1 MGLVQKD
8 AFRTMLISYFGIV
21 IGYLNK
27 GILFLIILTT
37 EQIGLVN
44 LVVSVGTLFAQFAN
58 LGTVYS
64 TWKFLPFFKNE
75 SKKHHGFLLLML
87 LISGAGIIL
96 CTISTFI
103 FQPQIVTLYKA
114 RSPLFIDYYFWIIPI
129 GISYVLFMVLEIYL
143 RSFYRNIVAVFA
155 LEIVLRLAMTILL
168 LLLFLGWLTFD
179 VFVAL
184 QSLIYVLPTMILVLY
199 LYRLGE
205 LHVSPKHIDISKR
218 FRKIIFQ
225 FSAFNYINTLG
236 TVLVN
241 SMDIMMI
248 AQMLGL
254 KATGV
259 YSTVI
264 FLASALQVPYKS
276 LVRISSPMIA
286 DCWKHRQMDKMKE
299 LYTKVSSVSLFIGLA
314 IFCVIWMNIELL
326 FGFLKP
332 EFQPGIWVF
341 FFLMMGRLID
351 MYGGLNSSIFTT
363 SKKYKYD
370 ILFTLFLI
378 ICVFVLNLYFIPLWG
393 IPGAAIS
400 TSIALIVYNV
410 GRLLFVYAAFKIH
423 PFNWNQIFMIGLAL
437 ITLFFGHFI
446 HEWISNIWLDLFAQ
460 LSAFMLLFC
469 LPIYILKLE
478 PESINYFQKGFGFI
492 LQKFSLRKK

>member
-1 MGLVQKD
+1 MGIVQKD
-8 AFRTMLISYFGIV
+8 AFRTMLISYLGIV

-27 GILFLIILTT
+27 GVLFLIILTT

-58 LGTVYS
+58 MGTIYS

-75 SKKHHGFLLLML
+75 TKKHHGFLLLML
-87 LISGAGIIL
+87 LIAGSGIII
-96 CTISTFI
+96 CTLGTWL
-103 FQPQIVTLYKA
+103 FQPQIVALYKE

-129 GISYVLFMVLEIYL
+129 GIAYVLFMVLEVYL

-155 LEIVLRLAMTILL
+155 LEIVLRLAITV
-168 LLLFLGWLTFD
+168 LLFLLYFGWLTFD
-179 VFVAL
+179 AFVAL
-184 QSLIYVLPTMILVLY
+184 QSLVYVLPTMILLVY
-199 LYRLGE
+199 LYNLGE
-205 LHVSPKHIDISKR
+205 LHISPKHINISKR

-241 SMDIMMI
+241 SLDIMMI

-286 DCWKHRQMDKMKE
+286 DCWKHREFDKMKA
-299 LYTKVSSVSLFIGLA
+299 LYTKVSSVSLFIGLS
-314 IFCVIWMNIELL
+314 IFCIIWMNIDFL

-341 FFLMMGRLID
+341 FFLMMGRLVD

-378 ICVFVLNLYFIPLWG
+378 VCVFLLNLYFIPNWG

-400 TSIALIVYNV
+400 TSIALIVYNL
-410 GRLLFVYAAFKIH
+410 GRLIFVYAAFKIH
-423 PFNWNQIFMIGLAL
+423 PFNVNQVVMIVLAL
-437 ITLFFGHFI
+437 LTLVVGHAIHLWITN
-446 HEWISNIWLDLFAQ
+446 EWLDVVMQTL
-460 LSAFMLLFC
+460 AFVMVFC
-469 LPIYILKLE
+469 LPIYVFNLE
-478 PESINYFQKGFGFI
+478 PESIGYVQKGLNFI
-492 LQKFSLRKK
+492 NEKVFKRSK

>member
-8 AFRTMLISYFGIV
+8 AFRTMMISYFGIV

-27 GILFLIILTT
+27 GVLFLIILST

-87 LISGAGIIL
+87 LISGLGILL
-96 CTISTFI
+96 CSIATFI
-103 FQPQIVTLYKA
+103 FQPQIVELYKI
-114 RSPLFIDYYFWIIPI
+114 RSPLFLEYYYWIIPI
-129 GISYVLFMVLEIYL
+129 GIAYVLFMVLEIYL

-168 LLLFLGWLTFD
+168 FMLYFGWLTFD

-184 QSLIYVLPTMILVLY
+184 QSLIYVLPTMILLAY

-205 LHVSPKHIDISKR
+205 LHISPKHIDISKR

-314 IFCVIWMNIELL
+314 IFCVIWMNIDLL

-378 ICVFVLNLYFIPLWG
+378 VCVFVLNLYFIPIWG

-410 GRLLFVYAAFKIH
+410 GRLIFVYAAFKIH
-423 PFNWNQIFMIGLAL
+423 PFNWNQILMIVLAF
-437 ITLFFGHFI
+437 ITLFLGYIVHD
-446 HEWISNIWLDLFAQ
+446 WIANDWLDLAVQ
-460 LSAFMLLFC
+460 LIIFVAIFC
-469 LPIYILKLE
+469 VPIYIFKLE
-478 PESINYFQKGFGFI
+478 PESINYFKKGLVFVVQK
-492 LQKFSLRKK
+492 LPVNKK